1 MFEAIE
7 EFRKRLNAGEVL
19 IGSGLSFTDA
29 QVSDALAESIDFF
42 WIDLEHSAMS
52 PEAMR
57 GHLLAARRRALQR
70 RPAHPAEPRLARAAP
85 GTGLQAVRPRQRPVG
100 VP

>member
-7 EFRKRLNAGEVL
+7 EFRQRLSAGEVL
-19 IGSGLSFTDA
+19 IGSGLSFTDPQA
-29 QVSDALAESIDFF
+29 ADALAEAVDFL

-57 GHLLAARRRALQR
+57 GHLLAARSRRTAVVVR
-70 RPAHPAEPRLARAAP
+70 VP
-85 GTGLQAVRPRQRPVG
+85 GSDTAFIKTEN
-100 VP
+100 